1 MEIKL
6 QETTFIDLISDFGF
20 KKLFGEEPNKDLLIS
35 FLNGVFAGRKQI
47 VDLEYARNESLG
59 DGPDQGGA
67 IFDLVCTGADGEKFI
82 IEVQRT
88 RQENFKKRALFY
100 TSRLISNQA
109 PKGRRSVW
117 GYSISEVYLVA
128 LLDGFTIT
136 DPLDA
141 RYLHDVCLCER
152 TTGKVFYDGLGYVY
166 IELPKFNKQENELN
180 SDLDRWL
187 FVLKNM
193 SRLKKIPVYLRKTI
207 FEKVFDIATYSR
219 LNKEERMAYDVS
231 LKQKWDL
238 YSIKTTAFNDGK
250 KEGMLDGILEG
261 KRAIA
266 RELLKKGLPTDL
278 IAETTGLSEEEIAR
292 L

>member
-1 MEIKL
+1 MNRRTAEI
-6 QETTFIDLISDFGF
+6 TFIDLTSDFGF

-117 GYSISEVYLVA
+117 GYAISEVYLVA

-152 TTGKVFYDGLGYVY
+152 TTGKMFYDGLGYVY
-166 IELPKFNKQENELN
+166 IELPKFNKQENELT

-193 SRLKKIPVYLRKTI
+193 SRLKKNTCI
-207 FEKVFDIATYSR
+207 FTQDNI
-219 LNKEERMAYDVS
+219 
-231 LKQKWDL
+231 
-238 YSIKTTAFNDGK
+238 
-250 KEGMLDGILEG
+250 
-261 KRAIA
+261 
-266 RELLKKGLPTDL
+266 
-278 IAETTGLSEEEIAR
+278 
-292 L
+292 